1 MNISCNDH
9 PVQHYWDSWY
19 DPDNHPNNLK
29 FKEKMFLIT
38 SLRFFF
44 FYYFNEE
51 KIWLHSQWCFLLQ
64 CSDVNLDSKSS
75 MLDCETPASDPYLG
89 PFCLITTFE
98 GSVWEIGKYIS
109 SFIDIRLSFPD
120 IGNGSKNQVSVR
132 LLSSNEVFKAV
143 TTEIW

>member
-1 MNISCNDH
+1 
-9 PVQHYWDSWY
+9 
-19 DPDNHPNNLK
+19 
-29 FKEKMFLIT
+29 
-38 SLRFFF
+38 
-44 FYYFNEE
+44 
-51 KIWLHSQWCFLLQ
+51 
-64 CSDVNLDSKSS
+64 
-75 MLDCETPASDPYLG
+75 MLNCETPASDPYLG

-109 SFIDIRLSFPD
+109 SFIDIRLSFSD